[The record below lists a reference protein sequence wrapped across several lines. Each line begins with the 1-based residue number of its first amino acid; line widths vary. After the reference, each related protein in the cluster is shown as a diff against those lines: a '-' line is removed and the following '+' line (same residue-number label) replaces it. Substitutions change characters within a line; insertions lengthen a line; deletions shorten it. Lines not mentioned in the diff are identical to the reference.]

1 MKITRSSRQ
10 NKLSWDFVEVGET
23 FIENH
28 NGPVYLKI
36 ADVFDSNADER
47 YNAVNL
53 QTGDLVDFSTTCAVI
68 VVKSEL
74 LIQE

>member
-23 FIENH
+23 FIEDH

-36 ADVFDSNADER
+36 ADVFDSNVDER

-53 QTGDLVDFSTTCAVI
+53 QTGDLVDFSTCAVI